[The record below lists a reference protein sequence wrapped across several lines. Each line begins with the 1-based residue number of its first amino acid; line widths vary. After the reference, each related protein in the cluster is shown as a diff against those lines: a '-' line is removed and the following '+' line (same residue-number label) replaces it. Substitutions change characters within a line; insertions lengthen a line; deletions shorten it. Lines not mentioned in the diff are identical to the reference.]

1 MSSAGVDT
9 DVNIRINAEDN
20 ASSVVNSTTL
30 NLENR
35 FKAHRAQLKMVRMEY
50 ELNHKGLLTTLRAM
64 QSVGMLV
71 NRAISLYN
79 SYTLTQ
85 IRTRDAVRRVAESE
99 RDLAMIRAE
108 FGENSP
114 QFRRAEEER
123 IKALEDEKRA
133 TDEARIGYVLMV
145 ASLVA
150 DSSRIITTVI
160 PRFRSLLNILR
171 AIKTTG
177 SIPSTT
183 PIGTPTTSPS
193 VSGKGGGG
201 GSAWKNAGKGAL
213 GTALLFGAGELYQLG
228 IEQERKNNPTS
239 PTYNYMQQQKQKQLE
254 DIQNGASYVLNLIV
268 NSTNEAKREVM
279 NFFNTYG

>member
-1 MSSAGVDT
+1 MSSAGIDT

-20 ASSVVNSTTL
+20 ASGVVNSTTL

-85 IRTRDAVRRVAESE
+85 IRTKDAVRRVAESE

-150 DSSRIITTVI
+150 DSSRIVTTVI
-160 PRFRSLLNILR
+160 PRFRALLNILR
-171 AIKTTG
+171 AIKTVG
-177 SIPSTT
+177 SVPSTT
-183 PIGTPTTSPS
+183 PIGTPTF
-193 VSGKGGGG
+193 SGKGKRGLGGKFLTG
-201 GSAWKNAGKGAL
+201 GAITA
-213 GTALLFGAGELYQLG
+213 TALASFEAGQYMGNEAIKLAGGDPNKSGVENAYNEYAQNKEG
-228 IEQERKNNPTS
+228 IFTW
-239 PTYNYMQQQKQKQLE
+239 
-254 DIQNGASYVLNLIV
+254 ILNLQV
-268 NSTNEAKREVM
+268 KTEREARRVLD